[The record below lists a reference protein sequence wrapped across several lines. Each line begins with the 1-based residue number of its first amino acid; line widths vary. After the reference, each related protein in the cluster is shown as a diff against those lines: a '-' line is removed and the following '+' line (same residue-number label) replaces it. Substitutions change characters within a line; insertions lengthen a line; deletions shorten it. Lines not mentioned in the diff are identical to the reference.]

1 MQKNYDV
8 IIVGA
13 GPAGIMASYEFY
25 LKDPGK
31 KVLLIDKGTRCYV

>member
-1 MQKNYDV
+1 MENKYDV

-25 LKDPGK
+25 LKK
-31 KVLLIDKGTRCYV
+31 IHKLLHKINPL